1 MGMSFRWYIYGDRAD
16 DLLISRLRKLSSA
29 IIVSVCVRRLLRV
42 RCVSGE
48 RKMKAEGLIQQVG
61 NGTKTPSK
69 RRRSRHGL
77 LIPLLGTLL
86 RKNSEKRPTVILS
99 EPLKTTLQ
107 SYQKGLK
114 NQPEIIYMMGS
125 SFGDTLIIFSSAICL
140 HHVFR
145 HFSSSSIVSV
155 SV

>member
-48 RKMKAEGLIQQVG
+48 REMKAEGLIQVG

-86 RKNSEKRPTVILS
+86 LWKNSEKRPTVILS
-99 EPLKTTLQ
+99 EPLKTALQ

-114 NQPEIIYMMGS
+114 NQPEIIIYDG
-125 SFGDTLIIFSSAICL
+125 FF
-140 HHVFR
+140 FR
-145 HFSSSSIVSV
+145 
-155 SV
+155 

>member
-48 RKMKAEGLIQQVG
+48 REMKAEGLIQVG